1 MSSRFPDAETLRT
14 ALSLAVRAPSVHNS
28 QPWRW
33 VVDGHSLRLY
43 ADPEQHLPA
52 TDPDCR
58 DLLLSCGAT
67 LHHCVV
73 ALAGLGWKATVQRLP
88 DAEDSNHLAT
98 ITVTPQPTAEVDV
111 SLAAAIQE
119 RRTDRRHYNAK
130 EVSPADIAL
139 IGARVARSGVAMR
152 RVESLT
158 GLNAVIEQAV
168 SRHVSDYEYLRELT
182 RWSGRYASVAGVPA
196 HSTPAPDPSAPV
208 PGRLFAG
215 PVLMQPVN
223 STGASDHGV
232 VLALG
237 TRDDDALA
245 RLRAGEATSLLLL
258 TATALGMATCPIT
271 EPLEIAE
278 TRAALREDLFDS
290 REYPQMLVRVGWP
303 ADDADALPPT
313 PRRPP
318 RV

>member
-1 MSSRFPDAETLRT
+1 M
-14 ALSLAVRAPSVHNS
+14 AVRAPSVHNS

-33 VVDGHSLRLY
+33 CVRADGLHLY
-43 ADPEQHLPA
+43 ADPTRHLPA
-52 TDPDCR
+52 TDPDRR

-73 ALAGLGWKATVQRLP
+73 ALAALGWKANVHRLP
-88 DAEDSNHLAT
+88 DPDDPDHLAT
-98 ITVTPQPTAEVDV
+98 LTVAPNPPTDVDLTLATAITD
-111 SLAAAIQE
+111 
-119 RRTDRRHYNAK
+119 RRTDRRHYSER

-139 IGARVARSGVAMR
+139 MGARVARSGVAMR

-158 GLNAVIEQAV
+158 DLNTIVEQAV
-168 SRHVSDYEYLRELT
+168 SRHITDYDYLSELT
-182 RWSGRYASVAGVPA
+182 RWSGRYASLAGVPA
-196 HSTPAPDPSAPV
+196 HNTPVPDPTSPV

-215 PVLMQPVN
+215 PVLAQPVH
-223 STGASDHGV
+223 SAAGTDHGV

-237 TRDDDALA
+237 TWEDNALA
-245 RLRAGEATSLLLL
+245 RLRSGEATSLLLL

-271 EPLEIAE
+271 EPLEVVE
-278 TRAALREDLFDS
+278 TRAALREELFDD

-303 ADDADALPPT
+303 AEDAEALPAT
-313 PRRPP
+313 PRRTP

>member
-1 MSSRFPDAETLRT
+1 MSSRFPDAETLRA

-33 VVDGHSLRLY
+33 VVRGHSLHLY
-43 ADPEQHLPA
+43 ADPERHLPA

-58 DLLLSCGAT
+58 DLQLSCGAT

-73 ALAGLGWKATVQRLP
+73 ALASLDWKATVHRLP
-88 DAEDSNHLAT
+88 DPGDPNHLAA
-98 ITVTPQPTAEVDV
+98 ITMTPHPSADVEVK
-111 SLAAAIQE
+111 LATAIQD
-119 RRTDRRHYNAK
+119 RRTDRRHYSAR

-158 GLNAVIEQAV
+158 DLNAVIDQAV
-168 SRHVSDYEYLRELT
+168 SRHVSDYEYLSELT
-182 RWSGRYASVAGVPA
+182 RWSGRYASLAGIPA

-215 PVLMQPVN
+215 PVLMQPTN
-223 STGASDHGV
+223 SSGAGDHGV

-271 EPLEIAE
+271 EPLEVAE
-278 TRAALREDLFDS
+278 TRAALRDELFDS

-303 ADDADALPPT
+303 AADADLLPAT
-313 PRRPP
+313 PRRKP